1 MLWLVPNLP
10 LVAAASTTCIFTLLL
25 HHITCVLASIA
36 VGFVIRKQT
45 EKERQLEAFA
55 KRGLV
60 GRSIGL
66 VSMLLTTALR
76 LLAQLASACT
86 SLVLML
92 LPIIIISC
100 VMALVQLRWGATLR
114 SLNATLVD
122 DGQLLRTLVLA
133 PFAFLAEVLLYTAP
147 IYNLIMYIFIH
158 APIDVVIWILRG
170 LDARLLVSGLTSLL
184 GACRPIA
191 GAFGDFVRANPY
203 SCGDMTQLPNCTLVE
218 DASVECT
225 GTPGYLTA
233 AHVCLDPGLRRIDL
247 SGATTLVQSG
257 LLDAT
262 RALGS
267 LDPNLRRALNGLLYP
282 ITDTGTWTAL
292 QVSVADPCSKL

>member
-133 PFAFLAEVLLYTAP
+133 PFAFLAEVSAAYPKL
-147 IYNLIMYIFIH
+147 
-158 APIDVVIWILRG
+158 
-170 LDARLLVSGLTSLL
+170 SSL
-184 GACRPIA
+184 
-191 GAFGDFVRANPY
+191 
-203 SCGDMTQLPNCTLVE
+203 
-218 DASVECT
+218 
-225 GTPGYLTA
+225 GYL
-233 AHVCLDPGLRRIDL
+233 RI
-247 SGATTLVQSG
+247 V
-257 LLDAT
+257 
-262 RALGS
+262 
-267 LDPNLRRALNGLLYP
+267 
-282 ITDTGTWTAL
+282 L
-292 QVSVADPCSKL
+292 QT